1 WMCCPKGWK
10 RFQGSCYFLSP
21 DMMSLEESEQNC
33 TGMGSH
39 LVVINSKEEQEF
51 LFTLARKK
59 VTNAYETK
67 YYIGLSSDKSGQWQ
81 WVDQTP
87 YEKTAT
93 FWKPGEPNLL
103 FAEKCAAI

>member
-1 WMCCPKGWK
+1 WICCPKGWEH
-10 RFQGSCYFLSP
+10 FQEKCYY
-21 DMMSLEESEQNC
+21 MSDDTMSWAESEQNC

-39 LVVINSKEEQEF
+39 LVVINTKAEQVGVF
-51 LFTLARKK
+51 
-59 VTNAYETK
+59 TNAYETK
-67 YYIGLSSDKSGQWQ
+67 YYIGLTSSKSGQWQ

-87 YEKTAT
+87 YNKAAT